1 MNSDEGE
8 AWWRPQLG
16 ALLAWQ
22 RLFDADSEWTNESF
36 GQPGQTAR
44 HIPSSIR
51 MKSTTAKR
59 KLFKRKRNKHGR
71 NTLSLKPC
79 SVYLRDAW

>member
-44 HIPSSIR
+44 RATVHVIYP
-51 MKSTTAKR
+51 A
-59 KLFKRKRNKHGR
+59 
-71 NTLSLKPC
+71 
-79 SVYLRDAW
+79 A